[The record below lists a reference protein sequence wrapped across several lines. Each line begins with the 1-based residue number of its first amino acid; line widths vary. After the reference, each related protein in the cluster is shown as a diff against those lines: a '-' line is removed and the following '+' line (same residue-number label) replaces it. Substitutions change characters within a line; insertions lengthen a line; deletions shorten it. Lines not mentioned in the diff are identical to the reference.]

1 MISVRRGPLRDA
13 FLLFSGLLV
22 GAGIVLYYPDN
33 AGTATNVDPLVI
45 SHVVTKSLHR
55 GRAVND
61 LNATTVISQGVPQE
75 DERLPTT
82 SVRPKTIADEL
93 VLKKT
98 LFVGVVTAENLLNT
112 RGQAIYETWGKLA
125 PGVTFFSGEGEYKG
139 TLPVV
144 SLPGVDDTY
153 PPQKKVYRMLKYMH
167 DNYIDEYKW
176 FLRADDDVYI
186 RVPQL
191 VQFLNTL
198 DSSKMVYMGQPGM
211 GKPEDLE
218 RIQLHANEHYC
229 MGGTGVIYSNKLLKR
244 LAPHLEDCLANV
256 VVSYNEDLEVGRC
269 ISRRLDVQ
277 CTWSYEVWKTSF
289 PGCSTWTTLR
299 ESFSRLKQFIK
310 TKNFQMH

>member
-33 AGTATNVDPLVI
+33 AGPPSNVGPVFV
-45 SHVVTKSLHR
+45 SHAVAKSVHR
-55 GRAVND
+55 VRVNEH
-61 LNATTVISQGVPQE
+61 NATIGAYRALE

-82 SVRPKTIADEL
+82 SVRPKTIAEEL

-98 LFVGVVTAENLLNT
+98 VFIGVVTAEKLLNT
-112 RGQAIYETWGKLA
+112 RGKAIYETWGKLA
-125 PGVTFFSGEGEYKG
+125 SGITFFSGEGSKG

-144 SLPGVDDTY
+144 GLPGVDDTY

-167 DNYIDEYKW
+167 DNYIDEYNW
-176 FLRADDDVYI
+176 FLRADDDVYV

-218 RIQLHANEHYC
+218 RIQLRANEHYC
-229 MGGTGVIYSNKLLKR
+229 MGGTGVIYSNTLLRR

-277 CTWSYEVWKTSF
+277 CTWSYEVWNLCKF
-289 PGCSTWTTLR
+289 KVR
-299 ESFSRLKQFIK
+299 
-310 TKNFQMH
+310 

>member
-1 MISVRRGPLRDA
+1 MISVRRGPFRDA

-33 AGTATNVDPLVI
+33 AGPTSSVDP
-45 SHVVTKSLHR
+45 SHAVTKSVNR
-55 GRAVND
+55 GRSIIND
-61 LNATTVISQGVPQE
+61 YNITVRNHLNGGVPRE

-82 SVRPKTIADEL
+82 SVRPKTIVDEL
-93 VLKKT
+93 VVKKT
-98 LFVGVVTAENLLNT
+98 LFVGVVTAEKLLST
-112 RGQAIYETWGKLA
+112 RGKAIYETWGKLA
-125 PGVTFFSGEGEYKG
+125 PSISFFSGEGESKG

-167 DNYIDEYKW
+167 DNYINEYNW

-218 RIQLHANEHYC
+218 RIKLRADEHYC
-229 MGGTGVIYSNKLLKR
+229 MGGTGVIYSNTLLKR

-269 ISRRLDVQ
+269 ISRRLNVQ
-277 CTWSYEVWKTSF
+277 CTWSYEVGKT
-289 PGCSTWTTLR
+289 L
-299 ESFSRLKQFIK
+299 
-310 TKNFQMH
+310 